1 MFHLPFV
8 IEADISSA
16 LDKFKE
22 AGLRVLAADVAGDSL
37 STLADSELAKP
48 TLWLFGNEAWG
59 LEPEVSALADK
70 LVQVPIFGAAE
81 SLNLATAASVCMY
94 ASAFAQNS

>member
-1 MFHLPFV
+1 L
-8 IEADISSA
+8 IDADISSC
-16 LDKFKE
+16 LEKFKE
-22 AGLRVLAADVAGDSL
+22 AGLTVLAADVAGASL
-37 STLADSELAKP
+37 STLPASELEKP

-59 LEPEVSALADK
+59 LEPEVSVMADK